1 MRIPKGYRQREAAAL
16 LRRRQRIVSEE
27 IRAQRA
33 EFLARSAGILPE
45 AEEVVAPVPVPAPTP
60 VESEPEVKQ
69 PEADSPEVDAPDGEA
84 DGEKAD
90 GEGGPDDA
98 PEQELA
104 PAAEPVKNKGGRPKK
119 V

>member
-1 MRIPKGYRQREAAAL
+1 MRIPKGYRQREAAAQ

-27 IRAQRA
+27 VRAQRA

-45 AEEVVAPVPVPAPTP
+45 AEEVVTPAPAPVPTP
-60 VESEPEVKQ
+60 VENEPEPNQSEPDA
-69 PEADSPEVDAPDGEA
+69 PEADAPEGEA
-84 DGEKAD
+84 E
-90 GEGGPDDA
+90 GEGDPADA
-98 PEQELA
+98 PEQEPA